1 MYPFICALSCNHI
14 NLLVEY
20 KKQYLYL
27 LVMKTHSNSI
37 YQPIVL
43 FIGAKLLSTGNR
55 LFIGLF
61 GILSQPLSSVLHA
74 ILMVYENLLLVHFFM
89 GIILLQEVLYL
100 AQMQ

>member
-1 MYPFICALSCNHI
+1 MT
-14 NLLVEY
+14 Y
-20 KKQYLYL
+20 KKLYL
-27 LVMKTHSNSI
+27 LSLVMKTHSNSI

-61 GILSQPLSSVLHA
+61 GTLMLPLLKRHLLVISLALSSVLHA
-74 ILMVYENLLLVHFFM
+74 ILMVYENLLLAVFFM
-89 GIILLQEVLYL
+89 GIILLQEQSSL